1 MRVLNRY
8 GKRNRRYRKRGQNR
22 MQQGKGALRTEQRN
36 RYKCIGFILV
46 SILITRVVFY
56 VICSVKFG
64 SWSFQSFLTHAD
76 LWDAEWYRRIAT
88 EGYPSSATATASWP
102 FFPLYPLTAKAVA
115 ALTGGNL
122 DLAGFLV
129 SNVCYGIACL
139 YSYRYI
145 MLTRE
150 NEEEAY
156 FYIALMTYGACGF
169 YDSILYTEA
178 MYLMFL
184 TMCWCYLKEGRY
196 LRMGIC
202 GALMSATRNTGV
214 FFVFV
219 VILHELQVWRR
230 QRRENGERMNFI
242 GFFRTSFSNERLVLG
257 TMLVPSGLF
266 AYMYYLYCRT
276 GDGLAF
282 VHIQKAFMLDTR
294 PGMIQVW
301 LRVFRLYAGQ
311 LWVYAYLIG
320 LLLVLALIL
329 ANRRGDETVW
339 GLLNWVIPQQ
349 RGLGSLQRYFHTCVV
364 VELTFSDYCMRLGR
378 RARTAILIVMFLLEC
393 VLMSMW
399 LDGNGL
405 LV

>member
-1 MRVLNRY
+1 MR
-8 GKRNRRYRKRGQNR
+8 
-22 MQQGKGALRTEQRN
+22 QGKGALRTEQRN

-46 SILITRVVFY
+46 SILITRAVFY

-64 SWSFQSFLTHAD
+64 SWSFQSFLSHAD

-129 SNVCYGIACL
+129 SNVCYGISCL

-230 QRRENGERMNFI
+230 QRRENGERLDVI
-242 GFFRTSFSNERLVLG
+242 GFLRTSFSNERLVLG

-266 AYMYYLYCRT
+266 AYMYYLYQRT

-329 ANRRGDETVW
+329 ANRRGDETIW